1 MSAFNDGTEARK
13 LREKLGQNQ
22 TQFWKRVTVQQSA
35 ASRYET
41 GREIPESVQMLLL
54 MAYGTDKQAAAALA
68 GLRKQP

>member
-1 MSAFNDGTEARK
+1 MRTGAEVRK
-13 LREKLGQNQ
+13 LREKLGMNQ
-22 TQFWKRVTVQQSA
+22 TQFWSRVQVQQSA

-41 GREIPESVQMLLL
+41 GRSIPEPVQMLLV

>member
-13 LREKLGQNQ
+13 LRMKLGQNQ
-22 TQFWKRVTVQQSA
+22 TQFWSRVTVQQSA

-41 GREIPESVQMLLL
+41 GREIPESVQMLLM